1 MSSLSSLYRD
11 LRRYQDLLSDIQCFS
26 MTISQAFE
34 ALEPA
39 VSKIGS
45 CYEIDEVTADN
56 GEITSCRDRLA
67 NHKDYIIKTA
77 VPSIERKIS
86 DIKREI
92 EELEAEEEA
101 KMMVANEKISGN

>member
-11 LRRYQDLLSDIQCFS
+11 LRRYQDLLSDIQRFS
-26 MTISQAFE
+26 MTISQAAE
-34 ALEPA
+34 ALDPA
-39 VSKIGS
+39 VSKISS
-45 CYEIDEVTADN
+45 CYEIDEVTADGN
-56 GEITSCRDRLA
+56 GISSCRDRLA

-86 DIKREI
+86 DIKKEI

-101 KMMVANEKISGN
+101 NMMMTNKKD